1 MAGVEVVNA
10 LNINN
15 ANRIGVAVA
24 VDSDYTL
31 EDLDDAGIFGILL
44 DYLS

>member
-1 MAGVEVVNA
+1 MAGIEVVNS

-31 EDLDDAGIFGILL
+31 EDIDDAGIFGIVI